1 MFLDNFDY
9 LAFIGTY
16 TKGNV
21 VNEGLS
27 SKGIYILGYNS
38 NSGELEKLN
47 TAYEKD
53 NPSFLS
59 VSPNGKY
66 LYSVGEIDDERG
78 GALSSYLVDKENA
91 SLNIINSISTGSNG
105 PCHLMTDASGS
116 ILLAANYAGGAS
128 TLAKINDD
136 GSLNEDVQVI
146 QHQGSSINPERQMEP
161 HAHSINIS
169 PSGKYALVPDL
180 GTDKVII
187 YKIDNESKKLLSNV
201 PEFVKVTPGMGP
213 RHLEFHPNG
222 KVVYVIHELGANI
235 SVFDFDD
242 QNGKLNEIQS
252 ISTLPK
258 DYDQKSCADIHISP
272 DGKYLYGSNRGHD
285 SIAIYKVSNEGRKL
299 ENIDYQSTLGKT
311 PRNFAI
317 DPKGNFLLAANQD
330 SSDIFTFKINK
341 ESGKLDPTGFKI
353 DIPYPVCIKFLKR

>member
-201 PEFVKVTPGMGP
+201 PEYAKVTPGMGP

-235 SVFDFDD
+235 SVFDFDE
-242 QNGKLNEIQS
+242 QIGKLN
-252 ISTLPK
+252 
-258 DYDQKSCADIHISP
+258 
-272 DGKYLYGSNRGHD
+272 
-285 SIAIYKVSNEGRKL
+285 
-299 ENIDYQSTLGKT
+299 
-311 PRNFAI
+311 
-317 DPKGNFLLAANQD
+317 
-330 SSDIFTFKINK
+330 
-341 ESGKLDPTGFKI
+341 
-353 DIPYPVCIKFLKR
+353 